1 MVCSFLAVDMSKED
15 LQKAAEFAGYY
26 DEQAVPLTLIDIAW
40 TLRGIRIELERIR
53 EYGIGQER

>member
-1 MVCSFLAVDMSKED
+1 MSKED

-26 DEQAVPLTLIDIAW
+26 DEQAIPLTLIDIAW